1 MQPQDSL
8 PAHVLTPVARVRI
21 PTPLRAFTSG
31 QSELSC
37 SGETVRAAL
46 RDLERQHPA
55 LAGRILDERGDL
67 RRFVN
72 VFVGEKNLRS
82 LGGLDLALPRGAEL
96 SIVPAVAGGA
106 A

>member
-1 MQPQDSL
+1 MQPQDSP
-8 PAHVLTPVARVRI
+8 PARVLTPVARVRI

-31 QSELSC
+31 QSELAC

-55 LAGRILDERGDL
+55 LVGRILDERGDL

-72 VFVGEKNLRS
+72 VFVGDKNLRS
-82 LGGLDLALPRGAEL
+82 LGGLDLALPSGAEL

>member
-1 MQPQDSL
+1 MQPNDIL
-8 PAHVLTPVARVRI
+8 PGPALRPAAKVRI

-37 SGETVRAAL
+37 AGETVRAAL
-46 RDLERQHPA
+46 RDLERQHPG
-55 LAGRILDERGDL
+55 LVGRILDERGDL

-82 LGGLDLALPRGAEL
+82 LGGLDVALEGGAEL